1 MSWTEMFFETQAH
14 TGSPPEGGSPAG
26 RWIFNP
32 YLLLAFRLV
41 LAAIF
46 IYAAVQK
53 IGRPLAFADEIRM
66 YRILDIGPTLYI
78 SAIALPWIELLCG
91 ISLVTGFFLRGSAFI
106 LLVLNAVF
114 LVAVSF
120 RTAGMMREE
129 GIPFMQVFFDCGCGF
144 GETFAWKK
152 LLEDSLFFLL
162 SLALILA
169 PAYRFVFS
177 SARR

>member
-1 MSWTEMFFETQAH
+1 MNWIELLF
-14 TGSPPEGGSPAG
+14 EGGSHGEEPPGGSGGKG

-32 YLLLAFRLV
+32 YLLLAFRLI

-66 YRILDIGPTLYI
+66 YRILDIGPLLYI

-120 RTAGMMREE
+120 RAAGVMRSE

-177 SARR
+177 PARR